1 MTKPLISISGLY
13 KIFGPK
19 PASVLDMVKQ
29 GASKEEVLAQTGHTV
44 GLKDINLD
52 IHNGEIFVIMGLSG
66 SGKSTLAHAVEQALH
81 DRGLRTFVL
90 DGDNVYSGCGLGMH
104 TCDSEH
110 PCPLH
115 NNFIKI
121 RTELKQMLENTSLLG
136 LMNDIKI
143 GKSFLKHSNPLEI
156 NNN

>member
-1 MTKPLISISGLY
+1 MFSKTCEYGIKATLFVALNSIEGKRVSLKNIIEEIKTPEAFTA
-13 KIFGPK
+13 KI
-19 PASVLDMVKQ
+19 LQ
-29 GASKEEVLAQTGHTV
+29 QLSKA
-44 GLKDINLD
+44 KI
-52 IHNGEIFVIMGLSG
+52 I
-66 SGKSTLAHAVEQALH
+66 KSN
-81 DRGLRTFVL
+81 RGLNGGFSIPTGQLENIKISQLVYVL